1 MHQQQVI
8 EQLLAGS
15 SRAGSAADAGRHCRQ
30 VRLLQ
35 VAFAADVQA
44 TYRPYSR
51 HLRPPQKAD
60 RRRARTAPDRH
71 QRGLHRRYLPVR
83 FAADLHPLLPQTVR
97 SAAGQ
102 LSPQRDWSSY
112 GLQPPLR
119 LTETIVA
126 AGRHRD
132 AARHAAGGQHPAPQF
147 YAGAAGGLKCE
158 LRRHAWRQLLQ
169 PQALPEVVYGLTS
182 LEVDRQRRGNP
193 RMAYTAAL
201 PDEGAMGERVTI
213 EQGSMPVSPIKGRRK
228 GYKTLSCGCTTPRC
242 RR

>member
-119 LTETIVA
+119 LTETPLPQADIVTLPAMQLVGNTQRRSSTLGQLA
-126 AGRHRD
+126 ASKCELRRRT
-132 AARHAAGGQHPAPQF
+132 AAAAAA
-147 YAGAAGGLKCE
+147 AGAAGGGI
-158 LRRHAWRQLLQ
+158 RPHQSGGRQ
-169 PQALPEVVYGLTS
+169 A
-182 LEVDRQRRGNP
+182 
-193 RMAYTAAL
+193 
-201 PDEGAMGERVTI
+201 
-213 EQGSMPVSPIKGRRK
+213 
-228 GYKTLSCGCTTPRC
+228 TPG
-242 RR
+242 